1 MSRQRIA
8 LVTVALAT
16 VTQAFAAPGVARA
29 HVAPNP
35 TENNRY
41 VKATLLPDRVRF
53 SYTIF
58 YGERPGAGER
68 QRMDRDGD
76 GAISP
81 AESAA
86 FGRAVRDDVAAHVRL
101 VVDGQAL
108 PPAAL
113 TVEDVGLG
121 TPVTTGGAFSV
132 DLVLVAPTHG
142 AGAHALRLEDSW
154 IVPEAGEHELFV
166 DESPGVR
173 LVAAHLASAPQARM
187 QIRWSFRGNP
197 AVGERTVEAQWNV
210 DEAAYREVAATSATS
225 AAATTAAPAASRRV
239 LWIALGAAALG
250 GVALYALTRR
260 RRS

>member
-8 LVTVALAT
+8 LVTVAIALL
-16 VTQAFAAPGVARA
+16 APGAARA
-29 HVAPNP
+29 HVAPSP

-41 VKATLLPDRVRF
+41 VKATLLPDRVRL
-53 SYTIF
+53 SYTVF

-76 GAISP
+76 GAIAP
-81 AESAA
+81 AESEA
-86 FGRAVRDDVAAHVRL
+86 FGRVLRDDLAAHVSL
-101 VVDGQAL
+101 VVDGKPL
-108 PPAAL
+108 PSGAL

-132 DLVLVAPTHG
+132 DLVLVAPTTG
-142 AGAHALRLEDSW
+142 AGAHSLRLEDSW
-154 IVPEAGEHELFV
+154 IVPEPGEHEIFV

-173 LVAAHLASAPQARM
+173 LVGAHLAAAPEDKLKVRFT
-187 QIRWSFRGNP
+187 FRGNP
-197 AVGERTVEAQWNV
+197 AVGERTLEAQWTV
-210 DEAAYREVAATSATS
+210 DEAAYRDVAGSKPSKAPVATVAR
-225 AAATTAAPAASRRV
+225 PASRRI

-250 GVALYALTRR
+250 GAALFALTRR